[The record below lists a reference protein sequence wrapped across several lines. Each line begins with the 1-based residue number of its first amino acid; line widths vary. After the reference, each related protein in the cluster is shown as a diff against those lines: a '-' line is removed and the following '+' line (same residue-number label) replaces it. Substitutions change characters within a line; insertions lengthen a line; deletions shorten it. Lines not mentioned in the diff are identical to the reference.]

1 METKGIIEKTEALID
16 ALRATCSAYGLAGD
30 SSEYK
35 IIVQVFLYKFLNDK
49 FGYEIKKADTDYR
62 QRLCEAEHWEEAFGE
77 MSDDEREDLQ
87 DYVPNAPRMAPEHL
101 IATLYNRMND
111 DSFATLLDSTMV
123 QLGQHNADRYSV
135 KTSGQSNVPLF
146 EPVTVFVTDVDRRND
161 FARALVNNLI
171 TFNFE
176 EVFGQS
182 YDFFS
187 TIFEYLISD
196 YNKNGGGKYAEYYTP
211 HAVATIMARLLV
223 DEDEE
228 LKSVTGCDPTSGTGT
243 LVIALAHQ
251 IGTDRCTIYTQDQ
264 SQKSTTM
271 LRLNLILNN
280 LVHSLPNVIQGDSL
294 TNWGHLKDGEM
305 KEMFDY
311 VVSNPPF
318 NVDFSE
324 SVTNAA
330 FLNTERFFAGV
341 PAVPNKKKDSMAIYL
356 CFLQHILYI
365 LKPSG
370 KAAVVVPTGFLTAS
384 TGIAQKIKQRIIDN
398 GWLRGVVSMPSNI
411 FANTGTN
418 VSVVFIDKGNK
429 SEEAI
434 LIDAS
439 KLGEKIK
446 IDGNQKTQLRDAEI
460 ELIVKTFK
468 AKEEVDDFSKVVTFE
483 DIKQKKY
490 SLSAGQYFDIKIEYV
505 DITEEE
511 FNSRMQQHQ
520 QNLQQMFEESHSLEQ
535 DIMEQLKK
543 LKFDG

>member
-1 METKGIIEKTEALID
+1 METKQIIEKTEALID
-16 ALRATCSAYGLAGD
+16 ALRATCSAYGLSGD

-49 FGYEIKKADTDYR
+49 FGYEVKKADTNYKK
-62 QRLCEAEHWEEAFGE
+62 QLCEAEHWEEAYCKL
-77 MSDDEREDLQ
+77 SKDEREDLQ
-87 DYVPNAPRMAPEHL
+87 DFVPNAPKMEPEHL
-101 IATLYNRMND
+101 LATIYNRMND
-111 DSFATLLDSTMV
+111 DSFATLFDSTMV
-123 QLGQHNADRYSV
+123 QLGQNNADRYSV
-135 KTSGQSNVPLF
+135 KTSGQSNVALF
-146 EPVTVFVTDVDRRND
+146 EPITIHVTDIDRRND
-161 FARALVNNLI
+161 FAKALVNNLI

-211 HAVATIMARLLV
+211 HAVATIMAQLLV
-223 DEDEE
+223 DDNEDI
-228 LKSVTGCDPTSGTGT
+228 KSVTGCDPTAGTGT
-243 LVIALAHQ
+243 LVIALANQ
-251 IGTDRCTIYTQDQ
+251 IGVDKCTIYTQDQ

-294 TNWGHLKDGEM
+294 INWGHQKDGEM

-324 SVTNAA
+324 TVTHNA

-365 LKPSG
+365 LKKKG

-384 TGIAQKIKQRIIDN
+384 SGIAQKIKQRIIEN

-418 VSVVFIDKGNK
+418 VSVVFIDKGNT
-429 SEEAI
+429 SGEAI

-446 IDGNQKTQLRDAEI
+446 IDGNQKTQLRDYEI
-460 ELIVKTFK
+460 EKIVNTFK
-468 AKEEVDDFSKVVTFE
+468 TKEEVDDFSKKVSFE
-483 DIKQKKY
+483 EIKQKKY

-505 DITEEE
+505 DITEDE
-511 FNSRMQQHQ
+511 FNSRMSQHQ
-520 QNLQQMFEESHSLEQ
+520 QNLQQMFAESHKLE
-535 DIMEQLKK
+535 DEILEQLKK
-543 LKFDG
+543 LKFNE